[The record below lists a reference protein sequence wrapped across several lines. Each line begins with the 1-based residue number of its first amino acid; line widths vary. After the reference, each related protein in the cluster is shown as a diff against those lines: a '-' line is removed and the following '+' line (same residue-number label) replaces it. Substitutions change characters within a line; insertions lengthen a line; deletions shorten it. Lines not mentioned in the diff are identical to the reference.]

1 MFNEQFYLEMSRY
14 FKMQYTFICFI
25 FMFLTGKC
33 ILKINYRNSL
43 KLMGGKKCYGKLLQ
57 FYFLYFILK
66 RQRLALIRFMDVA
79 ILFNILLHALTFL
92 DASILTPE
100 NAAAR

>member
-33 ILKINYRNSL
+33 ILKINYRNSS
-43 KLMGGKKCYGKLLQ
+43 KLMGEKKNVMEN
-57 FYFLYFILK
+57 YFNFIFF
-66 RQRLALIRFMDVA
+66 I
-79 ILFNILLHALTFL
+79 
-92 DASILTPE
+92 SY
-100 NAAAR
+100 

>member
-33 ILKINYRNSL
+33 ILKINYRNSS
-43 KLMGGKKCYGKLLQ
+43 KLMGGGNVMEN
-57 FYFLYFILK
+57 YFNFIFF
-66 RQRLALIRFMDVA
+66 I
-79 ILFNILLHALTFL
+79 
-92 DASILTPE
+92 SY
-100 NAAAR
+100 

>member
-33 ILKINYRNSL
+33 ILKINYRNSS
-43 KLMGGKKCYGKLLQ
+43 KLMGGKKNVMEN
-57 FYFLYFILK
+57 YFNFIFF
-66 RQRLALIRFMDVA
+66 I
-79 ILFNILLHALTFL
+79 
-92 DASILTPE
+92 SY
-100 NAAAR
+100 